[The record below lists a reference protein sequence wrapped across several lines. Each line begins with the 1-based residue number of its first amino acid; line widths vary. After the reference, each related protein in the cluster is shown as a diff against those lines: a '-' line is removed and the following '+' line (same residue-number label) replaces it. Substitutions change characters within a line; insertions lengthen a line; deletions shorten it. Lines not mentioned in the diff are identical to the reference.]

1 MSIFPFT
8 ASRLSDARPSSCL
21 WRLGILAIS
30 ALLGACK
37 MGPDY
42 VRPAVEA
49 PTSYKEAENW
59 KPAEPAAH
67 LDRGAWWTIYR
78 DPKLDALQGQLNAGN
93 LNIRIAEAQFRQ
105 ARAVLAGTRSGLFPT
120 LGASAGETRSQP
132 TDPLTGLDVGNRTPP
147 DVRFGPFGAF
157 KIRPPTIPQPDL
169 QFNPRTQYNL
179 GLSSSWEIDL
189 WGRVRRQVEANKANL
204 EASAA
209 DLQSMRLSMQTQ
221 LAQLY
226 FALRVNDTLQGKL
239 RESVAAYEQSLG
251 VAENRYKSGVTS
263 RADVLQAKTQLRS
276 TQAQATDLQV
286 KRAQLEHAIAVL
298 IGQLPERFSLA
309 PAPLVEP
316 VIPVVPMGLPSALL
330 ERRPD
335 IAAAERRMAAA
346 NAQIGVAK
354 AAYFPS
360 LTLSANGGYQGTSL
374 GDLISLPNRF
384 WSIGP
389 RMALSLFDGG
399 LRKSQVEQAKA
410 ILDATAS
417 SYRLVVLGGFQEV
430 EDQLAALQILEE
442 EARTQAEAED
452 LARQSLQLTTNQYKA
467 GVVSYLNVV
476 TAQTILLESE
486 RTRTALVG
494 QQFGASIDLIRAL
507 GGTWSSGPEKA
518 PVRADV
524 DSARKS
530 P

>member
-1 MSIFPFT
+1 
-8 ASRLSDARPSSCL
+8 
-21 WRLGILAIS
+21 
-30 ALLGACK
+30 
-37 MGPDY
+37 
-42 VRPAVEA
+42 
-49 PTSYKEAENW
+49 
-59 KPAEPAAH
+59 
-67 LDRGAWWTIYR
+67 
-78 DPKLDALQGQLNAGN
+78 
-93 LNIRIAEAQFRQ
+93 
-105 ARAVLAGTRSGLFPT
+105 
-120 LGASAGETRSQP
+120 
-132 TDPLTGLDVGNRTPP
+132 
-147 DVRFGPFGAF
+147 
-157 KIRPPTIPQPDL
+157 
-169 QFNPRTQYNL
+169 
-179 GLSSSWEIDL
+179 
-189 WGRVRRQVEANKANL
+189 
-204 EASAA
+204 
-209 DLQSMRLSMQTQ
+209 MRLSMQAQ

-226 FALRVNDTLQGKL
+226 FTLRVNDTLQAKL
-239 RESVAAYEQSLG
+239 RESVAAYEQSLR
-251 VAENRYKSGVTS
+251 VAENRYKGGVTS

-286 KRAQLEHAIAVL
+286 QRAQLEHAIAVL
-298 IGQLPERFSLA
+298 IGKSPAQFSLA
-309 PAPLVEP
+309 PSPLVDP
-316 VIPVVPMGLPSALL
+316 VIPVVPAGLPSTLL

-360 LTLSANGGYQGTSL
+360 LTLSASGGYQGTSL

-507 GGTWSSGPEKA
+507 GGTWSSGAEKA